1 MAKKTYEIVQTLV
14 FYVKANNEED
24 ALAEFE
30 EYDNSM
36 AKNNDIE
43 IQECD

>member
-14 FYVKANNEED
+14 FYVKANNEAE
-24 ALAEFE
+24 AMAEFQ

-36 AKNNDIE
+36 AKRNDIE
-43 IQECD
+43 IEVC